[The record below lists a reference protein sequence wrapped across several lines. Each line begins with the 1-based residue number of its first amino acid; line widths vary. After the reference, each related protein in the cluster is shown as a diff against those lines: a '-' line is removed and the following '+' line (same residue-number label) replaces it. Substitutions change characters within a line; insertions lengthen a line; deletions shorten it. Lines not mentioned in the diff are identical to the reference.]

1 MSTTTGET
9 LVSGR
14 TAEAWQLRTRLRG
27 LVRGRADDPAWVR
40 PTLFGLLA
48 ATAFLYLVNLAIN
61 GWGNA
66 FYSAAVEAGSRS
78 WKAFFFGSFDSSNF
92 ITVDKPPAS
101 LWVMDISARVFG
113 VNSWSILAPQALE
126 GVASV
131 ALLYAAVRR
140 RFSAGAGLLAGLM
153 LALTPVAALMFR
165 FNNPDAMLTL
175 LLVAAAYALIRA
187 LEGAS
192 SRWLLLAGA
201 LIGFGFLVKMLQA
214 FLVVPGFAAVYL
226 LAAPTS
232 FRRRL
237 VQLLASGVAMF
248 AAAAWWVVIVALWP
262 ASSRPYIGGSQDNS
276 ILNLIFGYNGFGRIT
291 GSETG
296 SVVGGRVFGTGGG
309 AGVGGGGGGQSMW
322 GPTGIGRLFGGEMG
336 TQISWLLPGAL
347 LFLAA
352 LLCAARRAARTDGK
366 RASVLVWGTWL
377 VVTGL
382 VFSFAQGI
390 IHPYYTVALAPAIGA
405 LVGIGVAWGWERR
418 ESLFARLTLA
428 IAIGGTA
435 FWAYD
440 LLDRTPTWLP
450 WLRTLVLAGGV
461 AAAAA
466 LLALGGLKR
475 PANRRL
481 HELVFAFAV
490 ATALVAPAAYAVHTV
505 ETVHTGA
512 LPAAGPSGSVT
523 QGGPGGARGGRGFG
537 RAGGRGFAGGTPP
550 ANGFGGPGAGT
561 IPRGN
566 PGGPGFGRGGP
577 GGAFGPGGRTGGLGG
592 LLDASTPSSALVKLL
607 KTDASS
613 YTWVAATV
621 GSNSAA
627 GVELATG
634 EAIMAIGGF
643 NGTDPTPTLAQFK
656 ADVAAGKIHYFL
668 GSGGGGTGG
677 GLGSSTSSSA
687 IETWVAANFT
697 SQTVGGVTIYAF

>member
-1 MSTTTGET
+1 MSATTGET

-14 TAEAWQLRTRLRG
+14 TAAAWQLRSRLGG
-27 LVRGRADDPAWVR
+27 LVRGRTDDPAWVR
-40 PTLFGLLA
+40 PALVGLLA
-48 ATAFLYLVNLAIN
+48 STAFLYLVDLGIN

-66 FYSAAVEAGSRS
+66 FYSAAVEAGSKS

-140 RFSAGAGLLAGLM
+140 RFSAGAGLLAGLV

-192 SRWLLLAGA
+192 SRWLLLAGT

-237 VQLLASGVAMF
+237 VQLLTAGVAMF
-248 AAAAWWVVIVALWP
+248 AAAAWWVAIVALWP
-262 ASSRPYIGGSQDNS
+262 ASSRPYIGGSQSNS

-309 AGVGGGGGGQSMW
+309 AGAGGGGQSMW

-352 LLCAARRAARTDGK
+352 LLWATRRAARTDGK
-366 RASVLVWGTWL
+366 RASVLIWGTWL

-418 ESLFARLTLA
+418 QSLFARLMFA

-435 FWAYD
+435 VWAYD

-450 WLRTLVLAGGV
+450 WLRTLVLVAGGLS
-461 AAAAA
+461 AAA
-466 LLALGGLKR
+466 LLALGWLKR
-475 PANRRL
+475 PANRL
-481 HELVFAFAV
+481 SELVLVFAL

-505 ETVHTGA
+505 ETAHTGA

-523 QGGPGGARGGRGFG
+523 QGGPGGARGARGFG
-537 RAGGRGFAGGTPP
+537 RAGAGGFAGGPPP
-550 ANGFGGPGAGT
+550 ANGFGGPGARNGT
-561 IPRGN
+561 IPGGN

-577 GGAFGPGGRTGGLGG
+577 AGGFGPGGRTGGLGG
-592 LLDASTPSSALVKLL
+592 LLDTATPSSALVKLL

-668 GSGGGGTGG
+668 GGGGGGV
-677 GLGSSTSSSA
+677 GSSSSSSA

-697 SQTVGGVTIYAF
+697 SKTISGVTIYNL